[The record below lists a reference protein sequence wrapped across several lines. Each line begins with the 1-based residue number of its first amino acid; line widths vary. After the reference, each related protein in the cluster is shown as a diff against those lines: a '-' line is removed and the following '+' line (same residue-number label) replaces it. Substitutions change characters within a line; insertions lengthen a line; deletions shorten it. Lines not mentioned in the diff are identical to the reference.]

1 MNNLRLASAFFFLI
15 FTGSIVV
22 FAQKETPKPSPE
34 QIDAWKKA
42 EEERLHNDWANFAR
56 FSNDNEKTGLPAA
69 GEKRVVFMGNS
80 ITEGWINQDPGFFAG
95 KPFVNRGI
103 SGQTTPQMVVR
114 LRPDVINLRPAVVV
128 ILAGI
133 NDIAG
138 NTGPSTLE
146 MIEDNLASMAEQAK
160 ANNIR
165 VVLSSVL
172 PAFDFPWRQ
181 GMQPA
186 EKVVQLNTWIKS
198 YAKDNDCVYLD
209 YFTPMADERHGLKS
223 EYTYDGV
230 HPNLAG
236 YKVMEPLVESA
247 IQKALGIQKPSP
259 ADSPFMRQPTPN
271 DKLISAEVIPGN
283 KVKFRIYAPQ
293 ARSVSVAGDMG
304 WNLKIDF
311 VKDSVGIWTGIFNDA
326 KPGVYRYSFIV
337 DGVRVN
343 DPKSSIVTESPALLE
358 VTGGGADFWAMKE
371 VPHGDL
377 RKVWYPSSSLKTTRR
392 MHIYTHPGYD
402 RSKDKLPVLYL
413 IHGGGD
419 NDAAWPTVGKA
430 NFILDNLLA
439 EGRIKPMIVVMPNGS
454 IPDEDFTRDL
464 MNDVIPYVEKNYR
477 VKTGKDNRALMGLS
491 MGGLETLNT
500 GIPNSSSFAYL
511 LVLSSGWIPNQAA
524 AMEQKE
530 NMVKQYADDVNKN
543 VKLFLLTQGGQEDIA
558 WKNCQNMMKIFDK
571 YGLKYK
577 YSEKPGGHTWFTWR
591 DNLFEFAPVLFR

>member
-1 MNNLRLASAFFFLI
+1 M
-15 FTGSIVV
+15 
-22 FAQKETPKPSPE
+22 
-34 QIDAWKKA
+34 
-42 EEERLHNDWANFAR
+42 HNDWANFAR
-56 FSNDNEKTGLPAA
+56 FRDDNAKTGLPAA

-114 LRPDVINLRPAVVV
+114 FRPDVINLRPAVVV

-146 MIEDNLASMAEQAK
+146 MIRDNLASMAEQAK

-186 EKVVQLNTWIKS
+186 EKVVQLNTWIKN

-209 YFTPMADERHGLKS
+209 YFTPMADKRHGLKS

-311 VKDSVGIWTGIFNDA
+311 VKDSVGIWTGIFNDVKA
-326 KPGVYRYSFIV
+326 GVYRYSFIV

-358 VTGGGADFWAMKE
+358 VTGEGADFWAMKE

-392 MHIYTHPGYD
+392 MHIYTPPAMTG
-402 RSKDKLPVLYL
+402 
-413 IHGGGD
+413 
-419 NDAAWPTVGKA
+419 
-430 NFILDNLLA
+430 
-439 EGRIKPMIVVMPNGS
+439 
-454 IPDEDFTRDL
+454 
-464 MNDVIPYVEKNYR
+464 
-477 VKTGKDNRALMGLS
+477 VKT
-491 MGGLETLNT
+491 
-500 GIPNSSSFAYL
+500 SF
-511 LVLSSGWIPNQAA
+511 P
-524 AMEQKE
+524 
-530 NMVKQYADDVNKN
+530 
-543 VKLFLLTQGGQEDIA
+543 F
-558 WKNCQNMMKIFDK
+558 
-571 YGLKYK
+571 
-577 YSEKPGGHTWFTWR
+577 FT
-591 DNLFEFAPVLFR
+591 